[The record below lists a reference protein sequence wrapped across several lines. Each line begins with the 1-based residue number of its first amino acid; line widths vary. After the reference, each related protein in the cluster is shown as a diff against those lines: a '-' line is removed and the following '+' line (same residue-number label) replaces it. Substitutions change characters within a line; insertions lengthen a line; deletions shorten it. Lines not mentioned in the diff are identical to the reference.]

1 MLTNI
6 LAWLAVC
13 VLLVLLGWLTVRSFR
28 GRHRFLKWL
37 WSIPLGLLTLI
48 LLLVVV
54 TSGLGLIKL
63 YRIQNIPVP
72 EIIVAATPEQIS
84 RGEHVAATI
93 CASCHSPNN
102 ELPLSGGEDVGKES
116 PVPIGSLIAF
126 NLTPG
131 GPLKDW
137 SDGEI
142 FRAVRRGVDRH
153 GNFLVAMTGLSMRN
167 LSDDDLQAVIAY
179 LRSQPSIAS
188 VSKEGDYPNLI
199 FAIFLGAN
207 LAPIPE
213 PVIGVIT
220 APDKSPS
227 AEYGK
232 YIISYTG
239 CHDCHGEDLAGGASG
254 GLTPV
259 GPSLRIVKGWSK
271 EQFIATIRTGTDPT
285 GHQLKPPMAWEIY
298 AHLDDEEL
306 TAVYAYLT
314 SLE

>member
-1 MLTNI
+1 MFANI
-6 LAWLAVC
+6 LAWFGLC
-13 VLLVLLGWLTVRSFR
+13 VLLVLLGWLTVRSLRRRR
-28 GRHRFLKWL
+28 GFLKWL

-48 LLLVVV
+48 VLFVVV
-54 TSGLGLIKL
+54 ASGLGLIKI
-63 YRIQNIPVP
+63 YSPQNIPVAQFN
-72 EIIVAATPEQIS
+72 AAETPEQIS

-102 ELPLSGGEDVGKES
+102 QLPLIGGEDVGKES

-142 FRAVRRGVDRH
+142 FRAVRWGVDRD
-153 GNFLVAMTGLSMRN
+153 GKFLIAMTGLSMRN
-167 LSDDDLQAVIAY
+167 LSDADLQAVIAY
-179 LRSQPSIAS
+179 LRSQPAIAS

-199 FAIFLGAN
+199 FAFFLGAN
-207 LAPIPE
+207 LAPVPA
-213 PVIGVIT
+213 PVTGVIT
-220 APDKSPS
+220 APEKGPT

-232 YIISYTG
+232 YISSYTG
-239 CHDCHGEDLAGGASG
+239 CHDCHGEDLAGGATG

-259 GPSLRIVKGWSK
+259 GPSLRVVKGWSK
-271 EQFIATIRTGTDPT
+271 EQFITTIRTGTDPT
-285 GHQLKPPMAWEIY
+285 GHPLKPPMAWEIY